1 MAPLFSLL
9 GASLEGEGAEVS
21 AAIRPWAWCMEHRQ
35 GAAARGLPRPT
46 AQGLNMYSGNC
57 NEEVFF

>member
-1 MAPLFSLL
+1 MTSLLSLL

-21 AAIRPWAWCMEHRQ
+21 SAIWPWAWCMEHRQ
-35 GAAARGLPRPT
+35 GAADRGLPRST
-46 AQGLNMYSGNC
+46 AQSLNMYSGNC